1 MNFEHRPVLLKEAV
15 NSLLK
20 KEQKIHMFSSRDH
33 DPISGIFIDGTFG
46 RGGHTQ
52 ELLSFLDDSSKIL
65 VFDKDPEAIEF
76 ARKMS
81 EKDNR
86 IEAIHSSFANIKDE
100 VFHRNISCVDG
111 ILLDLGVSSPQLDDG
126 SRGFSFL
133 KEGPLDMRMDPTK
146 GISVAEWLSIASVDE
161 IREVILNYGEERFA
175 FKIAKAIVAR
185 REKKA
190 FTTTLD
196 LAECISSVIPKK
208 KNGKHPATRSFQAL
222 RIYINN
228 ELFDLSKGITS
239 AIEILKPGGV
249 LVTISFH
256 SLEDR
261 IIKNIITFD
270 ESKKSIYAGLPLL
283 QKDLPVPKV
292 RQVLK
297 ILPDESEVSRNPR
310 ARSAVLRVAQKS
322 FL

>member
-20 KEQKIHMFSSRDH
+20 KGQKTHLFSSGDH
-33 DPISGIFIDGTFG
+33 ELTNGIFIDGTFG
-46 RGGHTQ
+46 RGGHSKK
-52 ELLSFLDDSSKIL
+52 LLSFLDHSSKIF
-65 VFDKDPEAIEF
+65 VFDKDPEAIDF

-86 IEAIHSSFANIKDE
+86 IKVIHSSFSNIKDE
-100 VFHRNISCVDG
+100 LLRRNIFCVDG
-111 ILLDLGVSSPQLDDG
+111 VLLDLGVSSPQLDDG
-126 SRGFSFL
+126 NRGFSFL
-133 KEGPLDMRMDPTK
+133 KNGPLDMRMDPTK

-196 LAECISSVIPKK
+196 LAECISCVIPKK

-239 AIEILKPGGV
+239 AIEMLKPGGI

-261 IIKNIITFD
+261 IVKNIITFD

-283 QKDLPVPKV
+283 QKDLPSPKI
-292 RQVLK
+292 RQILK
-297 ILPDESEVSRNPR
+297 ILPDESEISKNPR

-322 FL
+322 FN